1 MSSKPSDDSLESKTG
16 SSQTMES
23 NEELLLRTISAAEK
37 STAASN
43 LAAQRMASPWKG
55 WSFLYKIMFIL
66 GIVLLLVL
74 SCLIPIVLLQQV
86 TSNNKQDDT
95 IASLLN
101 TTVKD
106 DNEIIANQEKI
117 LKNQAIQISNLQKV
131 IDNQVLLSANQA
143 AVCAVL
149 PACKFSTSQPINSS
163 HP

>member
-1 MSSKPSDDSLESKTG
+1 MSSKPSDDSLESKIE
-16 SSQTMES
+16 SSQTTES
-23 NEELLLRTISAAEK
+23 VEELLLRTISAAEK
-37 STAASN
+37 ATAASN

-106 DNEIIANQEKI
+106 DNKIIANQTQIKASNAYRLE
-117 LKNQAIQISNLQKV
+117 IQIDICKTIPGCV
-131 IDNQVLLSANQA
+131 IPPEPPGV
-143 AVCAVL
+143 
-149 PACKFSTSQPINSS
+149 QP
-163 HP
+163 